1 MTISAILNE
10 KGRDIVRVTPAD
22 PVSTVVRR
30 LGEHGIG
37 AVLVIDAAAPRYD
50 VQARH
55 ILGIVSE
62 RDVVRALA
70 RADGAGDVLDM
81 TAAQIMTEARHTI
94 SPSATLAD
102 AALLMTE
109 RRVRHLPVLEN
120 DVMVGLVSIGDVV
133 KGRLEQQANE
143 VSSLR
148 AYVVGAD

>member
-1 MTISAILNE
+1 MTISSILNE
-10 KGRDIVRVTPAD
+10 KGRDIVRVTPTD
-22 PVSTVVRR
+22 PVSAVVATLNR
-30 LGEHGIG
+30 HGIG
-37 AVLVIDAAAPRYD
+37 AALVIDAAAPQTG

-62 RDVVRALA
+62 RDIVRALA

-81 TAAQIMTEARHTI
+81 TAAQIMTEARYTI
-94 SPSATLAD
+94 APGASLAD
-102 AALLMTE
+102 AAILMTE
-109 RRVRHLPVLEN
+109 RRVRHLPVIEN

-148 AYVVGAD
+148 AYVVGAH

>member
-1 MTISAILNE
+1 MTISTILNE

-22 PVSTVVRR
+22 TVSTVVRR

-37 AVLVIDAAAPRYD
+37 AVLVIDAAAPRTG

-62 RDVVRALA
+62 RDIVRTLA

-81 TAAQIMTEARHTI
+81 TAAQIMTEARYTI
-94 SPSATLAD
+94 GPSATLAD
-102 AALLMTE
+102 AAILMTD
-109 RRVRHLPVLEN
+109 RRVRHLPVIEN

-133 KGRLEQQANE
+133 KGRLEQQDNE
-143 VSSLR
+143 VNSLR
-148 AYVVGAD
+148 AYVVGAH

>member
-10 KGRDIVRVTPAD
+10 KGRDIVRVVPTD
-22 PVSTVVRR
+22 TVSTVVAR
-30 LGEHGIG
+30 LAEHRIG
-37 AVLVIDAAAPRYD
+37 AVLVIDAAAPRYN

-62 RDVVRALA
+62 RDIVRAMA

-81 TAAQIMTEARHTI
+81 TAAQIMTEARYTI
-94 SPSATLAD
+94 SPSASLAD
-102 AALLMTE
+102 AAILMTD

-120 DVMVGLVSIGDVV
+120 EVMIGLVSIGDVV

-148 AYVVGAD
+148 AYVVGAH